1 MSSHSDKKSN
11 LPWHAMEVDAVLDAL
26 EVDKNGLTSSEAEK
40 RLEKYGR
47 NKLKE
52 AERQHPLIRFLGHFH
67 NVLIYVL
74 LAAAVL
80 TGVLGHW
87 LDMAVILVVVVLNG
101 TIGFIQEG
109 KAEAALDAIR
119 KMLSLEAGA
128 LRDGERGDIS
138 SEYLVP
144 GDIVYLDAGDKVPA
158 DIRLIDVKDLQV
170 DEATLTG
177 ESEPAMKDAQP
188 LEEDAD
194 LGDRGCMVYSG
205 TMLTRGSA
213 MGVVV
218 ATGSDTEI
226 GKINT
231 MVSEV
236 QTLTTP
242 LLRQVDQFGRRLTIV
257 ILLAASLVLIYG
269 TLATELAWGEV
280 FLAVV
285 GLAVAAI
292 PEGLPAILT
301 ITLAI
306 GVQQMAKR
314 NAIIRK
320 LPAVETLG
328 SVTVICSDKTG
339 TLTRNEMTVTH
350 VVTREGDVYAEGT
363 GYAPEGK
370 LIGEDG
376 EEITPDESTLL
387 KSLLKGVVLCNDSR
401 LIQREGAW
409 VVEGDPMEG
418 ALLALAQKGDWGYEV
433 IANNERLDIV
443 PFSSD
448 HKYMMTLHR
457 GEDENLL
464 YVKGAPEQLLD
475 MCNTECSPDGRH
487 DLDRE
492 FWESVVGKL
501 ASEGLRTL
509 AVAKMLVPED
519 QHTIEEDQLEG
530 KLDFLGLIGLMDPP
544 RDEAKD
550 AVAACHAA
558 GIIVKMITGDHAMT
572 AKTIAA
578 QLGIGIEKKVMSGR
592 DLNNMDAVALKEAAM
607 HSDVFARVT
616 PEHKLKLVEALQS
629 NGHIVAMTGDGVND
643 APALKKADIGIAMG
657 IKGTEA
663 AKEASKMVLTDDNFA
678 SIARAIEEGRTV
690 YDNLK
695 KSLLFILPTNGGQSL
710 IIIASI
716 LFGLTLPITPVQILW
731 VNMITAVTLALALAF
746 EPTEEGVMKRP
757 PRDPAASLLPPFF
770 LWRIMFVSILLMVGS
785 LGLFLWHYGGNAD
798 VLDVSR
804 TLAVNTLIMGQVFYL
819 FNCRIMKKAAWHPGA
834 LFSNPYALGA
844 ALLILF
850 AQAVFTYLPIAN
862 ELFNTSPLPFYYWAY
877 MLMFGILVFILVEV
891 EKWLMRVLGIG
902 AE

>member
-1 MSSHSDKKSN
+1 MSANSEEKSN
-11 LPWHAMEVDAVLDAL
+11 LSWHAL
-26 EVDKNGLTSSEAEK
+26 EVDAILDDLAVDKDGLTSSEAEK
-40 RLEKYGR
+40 RLEKYGL
-47 NKLKE
+47 NKLQE
-52 AERQHPLIRFLGHFH
+52 SERQHPLIRFLGHFH

-80 TGVLGHW
+80 TGILGHW
-87 LDMAVILVVVVLNG
+87 LDMAVILAVVVLNG

-109 KAEAALDAIR
+109 KAEAALDGIR
-119 KMLSLEAGA
+119 KMLSLQAGV
-128 LRDGERGDIS
+128 LRDGERGDIP
-138 SEYLVP
+138 SEHLVP

-158 DIRLIDVKDLQV
+158 DMRLIEVKDLQV
-170 DEATLTG
+170 DEAVLTG
-177 ESEPAMKDAQP
+177 ESEPVTKNEHPQD
-188 LEEDAD
+188 EDAD
-194 LGDRGCMVYSG
+194 LGDRRCMLYSG
-205 TMLTRGSA
+205 TLVTRGSA
-213 MGVVV
+213 VGIVV
-218 ATGSDTEI
+218 ATGSETEI

-231 MVSEV
+231 LVSEV
-236 QTLTTP
+236 QVLTTP
-242 LLRQVDQFGRRLTIV
+242 LLRQVDQFGRRLTLV
-257 ILLAASLVLIYG
+257 ILVAALIVLIYG
-269 TLATELAWGEV
+269 SLATELLWSEV

-306 GVQQMAKR
+306 GVQVMAKQ
-314 NAIIRK
+314 NTIIRK

-350 VVTREGDVYAEGT
+350 VVTREGDTFVEGT

-370 LIGEDG
+370 LIDHENN
-376 EEITPDESTLL
+376 EIKLNENPLL
-387 KSLLKGVVLCNDSR
+387 KSLLEGVVLCNDSR
-401 LIQREGAW
+401 LNERDGAW
-409 VVEGDPMEG
+409 VVDGDPMEG
-418 ALLALAQKGDWGYEV
+418 ALITLARKADWDYKAV
-433 IANNERLDIV
+433 TDKERLDLM

-448 HKYMMTLHR
+448 HKYMVTLHR
-457 GEDENLL
+457 GENENLL

-475 MCNTECSPDGRH
+475 MCSSEKTPDGRQELET
-487 DLDRE
+487 DY
-492 FWESVVGKL
+492 WESEIEKL

-509 AVAKMLVPED
+509 AIAGMKVPST
-519 QHTIEEDQLEG
+519 QSSIEEDQFLEQ
-530 KLDFLGLIGLMDPP
+530 LDFLGLTGFMDPP
-544 RDEAKD
+544 RDEAID
-550 AVAACHAA
+550 AVATCHEA
-558 GIIVKMITGDHAMT
+558 GIEVKMITGDHAVT
-572 AKTIAA
+572 AKTIGA
-578 QLGIGIEKKVMSGR
+578 QLDIGIDKKVISGR
-592 DLNNMDAVALKEAAM
+592 DLNNMDAAALREAAIQ
-607 HSDVFARVT
+607 SDVFARVT
-616 PEHKLKLVEALQS
+616 PEHKLKLVEALQ
-629 NGHIVAMTGDGVND
+629 NEGHIVAMTGDGVND

-678 SIARAIEEGRTV
+678 SIERAIEEGRTV

-695 KSLLFILPTNGGQSL
+695 KSLLFILPTNGGQSM

-770 LWRIMFVSILLMVGS
+770 LWRILFVSMLLMAGS
-785 LGLFLWHYGGNAD
+785 LGLFLWHYRGNAE

-819 FNCRIMKKAAWHPGA
+819 FNCRIMKNAAWYPGV
-834 LFSNPYALGA
+834 LFNNRYALGA

-862 ELFNTSPLPFYYWAY
+862 ELFNTSPLPFHYWAY
-877 MLMFGILVFILVEV
+877 MLIFGILVFILVEI
-891 EKWLMRVLGIG
+891 EKWLMRMLGIG
-902 AE
+902 SG